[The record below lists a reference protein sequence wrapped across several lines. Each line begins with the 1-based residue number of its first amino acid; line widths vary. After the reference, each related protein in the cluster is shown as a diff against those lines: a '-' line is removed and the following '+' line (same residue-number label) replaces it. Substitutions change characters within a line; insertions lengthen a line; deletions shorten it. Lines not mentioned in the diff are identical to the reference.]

1 MVTINTPEDLL
12 RVLSEN
18 AEWKAAVRREIL
30 TEELLNL
37 PARFDRFVEQQQGF
51 NAEQQG
57 FNAEQQGFNA
67 EQQGFNAEQRR
78 FNAEQLGFNAE
89 QRRFNA
95 EQLEFNAE
103 QRRFNAEQLEFNE
116 QQRQFNAEQREI
128 NARVDSFMTRTDRAI
143 ERLGRD
149 ISNMRA
155 DYARNNAVR
164 EAPGIALNMGFRLVS
179 TLGYGDLLELAL
191 AGDTSDLTPGE
202 VNSFRRADLVIA
214 AVAADGATQYIAV
227 EISYTAD
234 ERDTNRALRNA
245 RLLTRFTGHPA
256 HAAIASVR
264 IVDEIR
270 DVIASGQVHWHELDD
285 RDPVAE

>member
-1 MVTINTPEDLL
+1 
-12 RVLSEN
+12 
-18 AEWKAAVRREIL
+18 
-30 TEELLNL
+30 
-37 PARFDRFVEQQQGF
+37 
-51 NAEQQG
+51 
-57 FNAEQQGFNA
+57 
-67 EQQGFNAEQRR
+67 
-78 FNAEQLGFNAE
+78 
-89 QRRFNA
+89 
-95 EQLEFNAE
+95 
-103 QRRFNAEQLEFNE
+103 
-116 QQRQFNAEQREI
+116 
-128 NARVDSFMTRTDRAI
+128 MTRTDRAI